1 MASDYQIFLRD
12 EQVVGLNAPSKR
24 TIPDIQA
31 IIESIIP
38 TDIKIQRINPAGGGY
53 FISHDNDLELNYI
66 FKPEII
72 NKLKDKHLKTDLAH
86 RIHDLRK
93 IVIPDIPDDIYART
107 EADLIAEIN
116 VKNSINTLTLT
127 KFDSVDKNKKYFFIT
142 LDSIAARNLIIDSG
156 KIKIFNTQFSA
167 YKPISKPKNTPSGNL
182 LPQQSNIPASAQNRG
197 FALPSFSRWGGPHR
211 QNQQPPINTSTPPP
225 GYQTLRQGPLNTQR
239 SLQPPTAKSSI
250 QQGPSES
257 DLLFNA
263 LVINQ
268 ICKTISCGIE
278 NPETYLAL
286 QNKALS
292 QRGLPPFEISTN
304 ELLESK
310 NLYFTKQTTN
320 PPLTQSPTS
329 HPISAPNNTQSPT
342 SPSTTSAPNNTQS
355 PTSPT
360 PTSDPNNTQSPTLP
374 TLTSDPTNT
383 PTQSP
388 TSPPPTLTLTSNPQ
402 QLIPKPQSTLQPN
415 NPPSSN
421 KPESTD
427 PSHSTIKPSNKPGIP
442 SYQFNKFPHHLASI
456 HQSSSHFV
464 PHHIL

>member
-12 EQVVGLNAPSKR
+12 EQVLGPNAPSKR

-72 NKLKDKHLKTDLAH
+72 NKLKDKQLKTDLAH

-93 IVIPDIPDDIYART
+93 IVIPDIPADIYAKT
-107 EADLIAEIN
+107 EVDLIAEIN
-116 VKNSINTLTLT
+116 YENAINTLTLT

-142 LDSIAARNLIIDSG
+142 LDSIVARNLVLNSG
-156 KIKIFNTQFSA
+156 KIKLFNIQFSA
-167 YKPISKPKNTPSGNL
+167 YKPITKSKNTQSGNL
-182 LPQQSNIPASAQNRG
+182 LPQQSHFTASARNRG
-197 FALPSFSRWGGPHR
+197 SALASYSGWGGPHR

-225 GYQTLRQGPLNTQR
+225 GYQTLRQGPQTAQR
-239 SLQPPTAKSSI
+239 RLQTPPSI
-250 QQGPSES
+250 HQGPSES

-263 LVINQ
+263 LVINE
-268 ICKTISCGIE
+268 ICKTLSCGIE
-278 NPETYLAL
+278 NPETYVAL
-286 QNKALS
+286 QNKALT
-292 QRGLPPFEISTN
+292 QRGLPPFVISSN
-304 ELLESK
+304 DLLESK
-310 NLYFTKQTTN
+310 NLYYTK
-320 PPLTQSPTS
+320 S
-329 HPISAPNNTQSPT
+329 
-342 SPSTTSAPNNTQS
+342 NTQS

-374 TLTSDPTNT
+374 TPTSDPTNT

-388 TSPPPTLTLTSNPQ
+388 TSPPPTPTLASNPQ

-427 PSHSTIKPSNKPGIP
+427 PSHSTIKPSYKPGIP

-456 HQSSSHFV
+456 HQILHFV
-464 PHHIL
+464 PRPPHIL